1 MKETTIAYSRD
12 STTSMTSIQTVVMAI
27 QMTTFPGKT
36 NTVSVVEKTKAEI
49 VVEWEGIRAL
59 VVLVAVI

>member
-1 MKETTIAYSRD
+1 
-12 STTSMTSIQTVVMAI
+12 MTSIQTVVMAI